1 MKEVNKI
8 ILILLL
14 TLMIFVCSS
23 CKKNDSSIPFE
34 GESRLLSYLE
44 TQVGLNS
51 NNKKSIIFLLQNAS
65 CICTEENI
73 AFANSIAASEKYSDY
88 TKVVVVGKKDHD
100 AIESLQDMTKIH
112 VDAEM
117 SLAKHGLSY
126 YRDKFFEIEN
136 SKVKY
141 WSDVY
146 DETLQD
152 LETKY
157 LFN

>member
-1 MKEVNKI
+1 
-8 ILILLL
+8 
-14 TLMIFVCSS
+14 
-23 CKKNDSSIPFE
+23 
-34 GESRLLSYLE
+34 
-44 TQVGLNS
+44 
-51 NNKKSIIFLLQNAS
+51 
-65 CICTEENI
+65 
-73 AFANSIAASEKYSDY
+73 
-88 TKVVVVGKKDHD
+88 
-100 AIESLQDMTKIH
+100 MTKIH

-117 SLAKHGLSY
+117 SLANHGLSY